1 MLILRIGLGLVLAY
15 GALVVL
21 AWLFQERLAFPA
33 PRATVP
39 DPRRV
44 GVANGEKIELV
55 TDDGTKLAGWYMA
68 PVPVGAQHAAPLHP
82 APGLLWFYGNGEN
95 IATIWPILREFH
107 PPPLA
112 RQPRQDQTGALP
124 GAAVPRHRRQA
135 RPGPDG
141 HAGRRRRARPG
152 RGGTDPSFGPQRHL
166 RRGRGKLSEEG
177 GGVRQMT
184 VTGTMQSRSAS
195 NRRSASSSA
204 RCTASCSASAN
215 LQLGAT
221 RPVSFRTATSAR
233 VTSHRPM
240 SGSVWPATSSCSKR
254 GRLRSSPSTYSD
266 SRIFG
271 PRNRR
276 SSWSPRIRSN
286 SETSTSARPL

>member
-95 IATIWPILREFH
+95 IATIWPILREFQ
-107 PPPLA
+107 PPQAALLVADYPGY
-112 RQPRQDQTGALP
+112 GAS
-124 GAAVPRHRRQA
+124 
-135 RPGPDG
+135 DG
-141 HAGRRRRARPG
+141 RARPG

-271 PRNRR
+271 PRHRR